1 MAEVN
6 AAEAEQKA
14 EASFGEGFGVTPPVE
29 SAKVV
34 EETKVEPVVEPAAA
48 APVTPAPA
56 PEKPRYAKVLQSD
69 FDNLKAAAGKVSSLE
84 SQVAKLTG
92 TLGNTEQLEQ
102 RIVEK
107 VKALTP
113 AGQPVELSDEDF
125 AELIDYAPEVATAT
139 RAALEKV
146 LKKAGVRGT
155 GTQAPGQDVEKVVE
169 SILSKRERQREVDDF
184 VEAYPEWEKIVG
196 KVAMEKG
203 EVPDPNNPFRAWVE
217 TQDDDFKKMV
227 NTTNSPRALK
237 GAIDKFMASQKAPV
251 TPATPNRAAA
261 RRAIMEDAVT
271 PRTDGSPPPIN
282 QPPNVDDAFEQG
294 FKQARAH

>member
-14 EASFGEGFGVTPPVE
+14 EDSFGEGFGVTPPVE

-48 APVTPAPA
+48 PVTPA
-56 PEKPRYAKVLQSD
+56 PEKPRYARVLQSD

-84 SQVAKLTG
+84 SQVAKLAG
-92 TLGNTEQLEQ
+92 TLGNTAQLEQ
-102 RIVEK
+102 RIVDK

-113 AGQPVELSDEDF
+113 AGLSVELSDEDF
-125 AELIDYAPEVATAT
+125 ADLAVEFPELAKHT
-139 RAALEKV
+139 RTALERV
-146 LKKAGVRGT
+146 FKKAGVRGT
-155 GTQAPGQDVEKVVE
+155 GEPTQGQDVEKVVE
-169 SILSKRERQREVDDF
+169 SILSKREQQREIDDF
-184 VEAYPEWEKIVG
+184 VEAYPDWEKIVG

-203 EVPDPNNPFRAWVE
+203 ETPDPNNPFRAWVE
-217 TQDDDFKKMV
+217 TQPDDFKKMV
-227 NTTNSPRALK
+227 NSTNSARELK
-237 GAIDKFMASQKAPV
+237 RAIDKFMASKTA
-251 TPATPNRAAA
+251 PATATTPSRAAA

-271 PRTDGSPPPIN
+271 PRTDGSPPPMN

-294 FKQARAH
+294 FRQARAH